1 MIKNLKAIYYFFR
14 LQYEKLKFFFSINW
28 IKTLYFNF
36 KMLPYETAK
45 KLPFYF
51 YGSVKF
57 TSLKGSVQIEAP
69 IKRGMIGFGQAY
81 EMTTRS
87 SKMAEIVLKGQIIFR
102 GYGQFGKDCF
112 LMVGNNA
119 ILDFGNMAGMASRG
133 KLICTDEITL
143 KTYARIG
150 SECQVVDT
158 DFHQM
163 INTETGER
171 YEVTKPITI
180 GAYNYVGRWTSLLKG
195 AVTPDYCT
203 IASNTLCNK
212 DYSHLG
218 SNILIGGI
226 PAKLLK
232 TNISRDW
239 EGERA
244 MLEKSLLLENR
255 FKVTKGN
262 H

>member
-1 MIKNLKAIYYFFR
+1 
-14 LQYEKLKFFFSINW
+14 
-28 IKTLYFNF
+28 
-36 KMLPYETAK
+36 MLPFETAK
-45 KLPFYF
+45 KLPVYF

-57 TSLKGSVQIEAP
+57 TSLKGTVEIDAP

-87 SKMAEIVLKGQIIFR
+87 MRMAELVLRGHIIFR
-102 GYGQFGKDCF
+102 GYAQFGKDCF
-112 LMVGNNA
+112 LLVNKNG
-119 ILDFGNMAGMASRG
+119 ILDLGNMAGMASNG
-133 KLICTDEITL
+133 KLICTQKITF

-150 SECQVVDT
+150 SECQVADT

-163 INTETGER
+163 INTKTGER
-171 YEVTKPITI
+171 YKMSQPIMV

-195 AVTPDYCT
+195 TVTPDYCT

-218 SNILIGGI
+218 NNVMIGGI

-232 TNISRDW
+232 EHISRDW
-239 EGERA
+239 EGERE
-244 MLEKSLLLENR
+244 MMEKNLILKR
-255 FKVTKGN
+255 
-262 H
+262 